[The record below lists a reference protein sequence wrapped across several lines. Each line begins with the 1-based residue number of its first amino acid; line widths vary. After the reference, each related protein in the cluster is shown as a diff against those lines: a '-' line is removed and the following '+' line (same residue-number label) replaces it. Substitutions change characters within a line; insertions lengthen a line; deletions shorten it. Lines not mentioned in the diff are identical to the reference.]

1 MQLVNNKRKY
11 LIGGFLAIIL
21 IYSLYN
27 IFLVDVG
34 YYEQIPR
41 KVRHINKFIA
51 IILVY
56 AIGTYALKRY
66 TVNWM
71 MQIWHLLHIVVILLM
86 LLLGIYDW
94 VFGNITLQLRNI
106 ANTFLEFLISPVF
119 YAAIAI
125 LNNNLGLF
133 TEKNGGR

>member
-125 LNNNLGLF
+125 LNNNLGLL